1 MVKHS
6 TDAYETT
13 LLLIVYI
20 AIIYLSL
27 QNYIQCTQTLFMD
40 ANDSQEYKNSWT
52 IDRLAKEHGVDFRL
66 VYYLSIRFRINSHV
80 IYIPFIIWIRRNLLG
95 SGSIRG
101 TLDVKNLA
109 LMIRNAD
116 YAVRVR
122 STCRFRH
129 IQWRNSD
136 FIWVGRF
143 QRNGPALSDTSSFC
157 YCLS

>member
-80 IYIPFIIWIRRNLLG
+80 IYIPFII
-95 SGSIRG
+95 
-101 TLDVKNLA
+101 
-109 LMIRNAD
+109 
-116 YAVRVR
+116 
-122 STCRFRH
+122 
-129 IQWRNSD
+129 
-136 FIWVGRF
+136 
-143 QRNGPALSDTSSFC
+143 
-157 YCLS
+157 